1 MKVKLQPIPRGTLL
15 NPALTPNSQ
24 PYNDKFPE
32 PSDKKATFIPKNIF
46 HEKLRTQKKNFSPI
60 FLTKKKI
67 KFPRSQNPPRPGKVR
82 PGKVRPRQAL
92 LTRFWAKLVKID
104 PKKLDRAGYRTQ

>member
-60 FLTKKKI
+60 FLTKKKNQVPKVPKSAQARQGQAGQGQATSGLADPFLGKI
-67 KFPRSQNPPRPGKVR
+67 SQN
-82 PGKVRPRQAL
+82 
-92 LTRFWAKLVKID
+92 
-104 PKKLDRAGYRTQ
+104 